1 VRTARTR
8 RALVC
13 GVFFLAL
20 CLRFLYV
27 WQISRAPFYNLR
39 IGDAEAYHVWAQRIA
54 AGDWLG
60 QGVFYQSPLYPYFLA
75 IIYTVF
81 GESVTA
87 VRLIQACIGAGSC
100 ALLAAAGVSLFGQAG
115 ATAGLLLAI
124 YPSAIFLDG
133 LLEKSPLVTLFTAS
147 LLALLALPTGDGVQV
162 GRRTV
167 RRSFG
172 IGVVLGLL
180 ALSRENALLLIVPL
194 LLWIGAT
201 AKPARLLASVALVA
215 GCAFVLLPVGLR
227 NYAVGGEF
235 HLTTSQF
242 GTNFYIGNHA
252 GAKGVYEPLV
262 VGHGSAADERQDATR
277 LAEQASGRALSPA
290 EISDFWTKRSLDY
303 IRSQPAGWLKQM
315 ARKVALTFNAT
326 EVADTES
333 QDVYAEWSWLLRMLR
348 PFNFGVLFGMAALGA
363 VFTAGSWRRLRF
375 LYAVAA
381 TYALS
386 VVVFYVFAR
395 YRFPL
400 VPVFMIFAAGGLA
413 EISSRKRRSTVYPR
427 TLALAAAVAVVA
439 VAFACLPLENEREA
453 RATHYLDI
461 ATVLGKDPGRFEQSM
476 TFYKRALDQAPG
488 FPQAYFGIGTLLAR
502 AGRPQEAIPNYRV
515 ALQSW
520 PNDSEIRF
528 NLGLALVATGQS
540 QEGLQQLTEA
550 LRLRPDDPEMHVA
563 LAKVLISVRRPQEAA
578 GHYQQAL
585 AIQPKSVPAMVGL
598 GVALTELGRPDEAIE
613 KYGQALEMDPQNGNA
628 HNNLGWTLAGQ
639 GRIAEA
645 VPHFE
650 RALAIDPGDE
660 NARRNLQ
667 EAKKLIGETLTP
679 TDMSPGGRAR

>member
-1 VRTARTR
+1 
-8 RALVC
+8 
-13 GVFFLAL
+13 
-20 CLRFLYV
+20 
-27 WQISRAPFYNLR
+27 LR
-39 IGDAEAYHVWAQRIA
+39 IGDAEAYHLWAQRIA

-75 IIYTVF
+75 VIYTVF

-100 ALLAAAGVSLFGQAG
+100 ALLAAAGVSLFGRAG
-115 ATAGLLLAI
+115 AIAGLLLAV

-133 LLEKSPLVTLFTAS
+133 LLEKSSLTTFFTAS
-147 LLALLALPTGDGVQV
+147 LLASLALPTGDGFQSD
-162 GRRTV
+162 RRAV

-172 IGVVLGLL
+172 VGVVLGLL

-201 AKPARLLASVALVA
+201 ARPARLLASVALVA
-215 GCAFVLLPVGLR
+215 GCALVLLPVGLR

-242 GTNFYIGNHA
+242 GTNLYIGNHA

-290 EISDFWTKRSLDY
+290 EISNFWTKRSTDY

-333 QDVYAEWSWLLRMLR
+333 QNVYAEWSWLLRMLR

-363 VFTAGSWRRLRF
+363 VLTARSWRRLRF

-400 VPVFMIFAAGGLA
+400 VPVFMILAAGGLA
-413 EISSRKRRSTVYPR
+413 EIQSRKTTLSPR
-427 TLALAAAVAVVA
+427 KVALAAAVAVVA
-439 VAFACLPLENEREA
+439 VAFAHLTLENERES

-461 ATVLGKDPGRFEQSM
+461 AIVLGKDPGRFEQSM
-476 TFYKRALDQAPG
+476 TFYKRAVDEAPG
-488 FPQAYFGIGTLLAR
+488 FPQAYFGMGTLLAR
-502 AGRPQEAIPNYRV
+502 AGRSQEAVPDYRV

-520 PNDSEIRF
+520 PDDPELRF
-528 NLGLALVATGQS
+528 NLGLALVATGQAP
-540 QEGLQQLTEA
+540 EGLQHLTEA
-550 LRLRPDDPEMHVA
+550 LRLRPDDPEVHVA
-563 LAKVLISVRRPQEAA
+563 LAKVLISMGRPQEAA

-585 AIQPKSVPAMVGL
+585 AIQPKSVAAMVGL
-598 GVALTELGRPDEAIE
+598 GVALTQLGRPDEAIE
-613 KYGQALEMDPQNGNA
+613 KYRQALEMDPENGNA

-650 RALAIDPGDE
+650 RALAINPGDE

-667 EAKKLIGETLTP
+667 EAKKLIGAALTP
-679 TDMSPGGRAR
+679 TDVGPGGRAR